1 MYIYIHTYIYISLHI
16 YIYIYVYIETISS
29 GVPRSCSSCSVLKP
43 LTWQKDRSDL
53 GSTAF
58 KLAEAVVKR
67 AGYFAHMHPSIKA
80 E

>member
-1 MYIYIHTYIYISLHI
+1 MYISTYTYIL
-16 YIYIYVYIETISS
+16 YVYIETISS